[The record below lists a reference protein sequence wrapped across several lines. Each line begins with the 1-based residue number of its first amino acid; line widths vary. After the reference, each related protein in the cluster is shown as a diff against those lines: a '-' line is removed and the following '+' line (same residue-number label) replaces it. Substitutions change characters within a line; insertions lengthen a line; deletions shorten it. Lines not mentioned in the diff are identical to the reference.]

1 MALSLCAEIRRF
13 GKTVFSEINVMIG
26 YILRKLGYGVAVMLG
41 IVVVVFF
48 LFNILPVDP
57 ARMTQG
63 QRADVQSL
71 QAVRK
76 EFGLDKPV
84 PVQFV
89 YYLNDLSPVAVHV
102 RNEEEQQRYHYVSL
116 IPISKEKT
124 IALKWPYL
132 RRSYQTR
139 KDVASLLWGV
149 IPNTLILA
157 TTAMLFAIVIGVF
170 LGVLSAVHQNTWI
183 DKAALTFST
192 LGISAPSFFAGII
205 IAWVFGFV
213 LNKYTGLNMSG
224 SLYSYDPFRGEII
237 TWRNLVLPML
247 TLGLRPLAIIVQL
260 TRSAMLD
267 VLGQDY
273 IRTARAKGLGER
285 AVIYRHALK
294 NALNPV
300 ITAIANW
307 FASLLA
313 GSFFVEYVF
322 GYNGLGKATV
332 DALEMSDFP
341 VVMGSI
347 LFIAFIFV
355 VINIL
360 VDVLYVWI
368 DPRVNLS

>member
-1 MALSLCAEIRRF
+1 MIRYLLR
-13 GKTVFSEINVMIG
+13 KTV
-26 YILRKLGYGVAVMLG
+26 YGLAVMLG

-71 QAVRK
+71 EAVRK

-84 PVQFV
+84 PVQFL
-89 YYLNDLSPVAVHV
+89 YYINDLSPIGVHAATSA
-102 RNEEEQQRYHYVSL
+102 EQEKYHYLKLLPVSSTQ
-116 IPISKEKT
+116 I

-132 RRSYQTR
+132 RRSYQTH
-139 KDVASLLWGV
+139 KEVGTLLLEV

-157 TTAMLFAIVIGVF
+157 TCAMLLAITLGIF
-170 LGVLSAVHQNTWI
+170 LGVMSAVHQDTWI
-183 DKAALTFST
+183 DRFSVGFSV

-205 IAWVFGFV
+205 IAWLFGFV
-213 LNKYTGLNMSG
+213 LSRYTGLNMTG
-224 SLYSYDPFRGEII
+224 SLYSYDPFKGEVI
-237 TWRNLVLPML
+237 TWRNLILPAV

-260 TRSAMLD
+260 TRNTMLE

-273 IRTARAKGLGER
+273 IRTARAKGLSKN
-285 AVIYRHALK
+285 AIVYRHALP

-322 GYNGLGKATV
+322 GYNGLGKVTV

-341 VVMGSI
+341 VVIGSI

-360 VDVLYVWI
+360 VDLVYVWI
-368 DPRVNLS
+368 DPRVKIS

>member
-1 MALSLCAEIRRF
+1 MTAYIIRKF
-13 GKTVFSEINVMIG
+13 F
-26 YILRKLGYGVAVMLG
+26 YGLAVMLG
-41 IVVVVFF
+41 VVVVVFF

-84 PVQFV
+84 PVQFA
-89 YYLNDLSPVAVHV
+89 YYINDLSPVGLHLNTA
-102 RNEEEQQRYHYVSL
+102 EEQQRYHYLKLFPVS
-116 IPISKEKT
+116 KT
-124 IALKWPYL
+124 KVIALKWPYL
-132 RRSYQTR
+132 RRSYQTH
-139 KDVASLLWGV
+139 KEVAALLLDVV
-149 IPNTLILA
+149 PNTLVLA
-157 TTAMLFAIVIGVF
+157 TTAMLFAISAGVF
-170 LGVLSAVHQNTWI
+170 LGVISAVNQNTWI
-183 DKAALTFST
+183 DRLAIGFST
-192 LGISAPSFFAGII
+192 LGVSAPSFFVGIV
-205 IAWVFGFV
+205 IAWVFGFE
-213 LNKYTGLNMSG
+213 LSKYTGLNMSG
-224 SLYSYDPFRGEII
+224 SLYTYDPFKGEVI
-237 TWRNLVLPML
+237 TWRNLILPMV
-247 TLGLRPLAIIVQL
+247 TLGLRPLAIISQL
-260 TRSAMLD
+260 TRNAMLD

-273 IRTARAKGLGER
+273 IRTAKAKGLSNN
-285 AVIYRHALK
+285 AIVYRHALK
-294 NALNPV
+294 NAINPV

-322 GYNGLGKATV
+322 GYNGLGKTTV

-360 VDVLYVWI
+360 VDVIYVWV
-368 DPRVNLS
+368 DPRVKLM

>member
-1 MALSLCAEIRRF
+1 MIRYL
-13 GKTVFSEINVMIG
+13 I
-26 YILRKLGYGVAVMLG
+26 RKFIYGSAVMLG

-76 EFGLDKPV
+76 EFGLDKPI
-84 PVQFV
+84 PVQFA
-89 YYLNDLSPVAVHV
+89 YYINDLSAIGIHLNTPAE
-102 RNEEEQQRYHYVSL
+102 RLRYHY
-116 IPISKEKT
+116 IPLFAISREKVVV
-124 IALKWPYL
+124 LKWPYL
-132 RRSYQTR
+132 RRSYQTS
-139 KDVASLLWGV
+139 KNVASLLLEV
-149 IPNTLILA
+149 VPNTLVLA
-157 TTAMLFAIVIGVF
+157 TTAMLFAIIIGVF
-170 LGVLSAVHQNTWI
+170 LGILSAVHKDTWI
-183 DKAALTFST
+183 DRSALAFST

-205 IAWVFGFV
+205 IAWIFGFV
-213 LNKYTGLNMSG
+213 LSRYTGLNMSG
-224 SLYSYDPFRGEII
+224 SLYSYDPFRGE
-237 TWRNLVLPML
+237 VL
-247 TLGLRPLAIIVQL
+247 TLKNLILPVVTLGFRPLAIIVQL
-260 TRSAMLD
+260 TRNAMLD

-273 IRTARAKGLGER
+273 IRTAKAKGLSYN
-285 AVIYRHALK
+285 AIIYRHALK

-300 ITAIANW
+300 ITATATW

-322 GYNGLGKATV
+322 GYNGLGKTTV
-332 DALEMSDFP
+332 NALELSDFP

-360 VDVLYVWI
+360 VDVVYVWI
-368 DPRVNLS
+368 DPRVKLQ

>member
-1 MALSLCAEIRRF
+1 MIR
-13 GKTVFSEINVMIG
+13 
-26 YILRKLGYGVAVMLG
+26 YILRKLSYGIAVMLG

-48 LFNILPVDP
+48 LFNVLPVDP

-76 EFGLDKPV
+76 EFGLDKPI
-84 PVQFV
+84 PVQFL
-89 YYLNDLSPVAVHV
+89 YYVNDLSPIGIHA
-102 RNEEEQQRYHYVSL
+102 RNAEEQQRYHYVSL
-116 IPISKEKT
+116 IPISKERT

-139 KDVASLLWGV
+139 KDVASLLLGV

-157 TTAMLFAIVIGVF
+157 TTAMIFAIIIGVM
-170 LGVLSAVHQNTWI
+170 LGVISAVNQNTWI
-183 DKAALTFST
+183 DKLAVAFST

-205 IAWVFGFV
+205 IAWIFGFV
-213 LNKYTGLNMSG
+213 LHKYTGLNMSG
-224 SLYSYDPFRGEII
+224 SLYSYDAFNGEVI
-237 TWRNLVLPML
+237 TWRNLVLPMV

-285 AVIYRHALK
+285 TIIYRHALK

-368 DPRVNLS
+368 DPRVKLS